1 MRRRATSEVSI
12 SARARARISEC
23 SVMWLLAGSCG
34 APSRARSRAAAM
46 RSIVNGCERSHGYW
60 LLSLSRLTSSSRP
73 NMAAMPD
80 GAKPASVIT
89 SWPNASASAS
99 IWREKVSWPVAIA
112 AWPPVITAIGTSPL
126 RLLVA
131 MIRPISI
138 AAIVTMLWWLLATM
152 LRAMWRCV
160 MCDSSWPIT
169 EAISSREPDCAIMP
183 RFTPM

>member
-1 MRRRATSEVSI
+1 
-12 SARARARISEC
+12 
-23 SVMWLLAGSCG
+23 
-34 APSRARSRAAAM
+34 M

-89 SWPNASASAS
+89 SWPKASASAS
-99 IWREKVSWPVAIA
+99 IWRENVSWPVANA
-112 AWPPVITAIGTSPL
+112 AWLLWITAIGTSPL
-126 RLLVA
+126 RILA
-131 MIRPISI
+131 DTSRPSSI
-138 AAIVTMLWWLLATM
+138 AAIATMLWCLLTTM

-160 MCDSSWPIT
+160 MCDSSWPST
-169 EAISSREPDCAIMP
+169 EAISSRDPAAAIMP